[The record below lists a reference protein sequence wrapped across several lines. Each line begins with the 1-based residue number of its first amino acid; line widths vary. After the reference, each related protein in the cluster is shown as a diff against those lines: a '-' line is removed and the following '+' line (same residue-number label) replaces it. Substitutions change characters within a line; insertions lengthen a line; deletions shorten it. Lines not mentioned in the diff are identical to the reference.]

1 MNEVR
6 VMFYLFPSSYI
17 YDQCIILII
26 YFQQKTPFYLS
37 IKQNVFFFLLFL
49 TYYYLC
55 RKIYLLDD
63 DSNWFK
69 CPRFSSKKNG
79 ETLILTQVFKNA
91 NPP

>member
-1 MNEVR
+1 
-6 VMFYLFPSSYI
+6 MF
-17 YDQCIILII
+17 
-26 YFQQKTPFYLS
+26 
-37 IKQNVFFFLLFL
+37 FFFLLFL